1 MGVRKDLKRA
11 GARRDLADRV
21 KVELVRGENGA
32 VREARV
38 AALAEPPKDG
48 STPADIPYRNAED
61 APNAVVVRRKEAG
74 SGGRSPP
81 PRSPVKSPP
90 PPRG

>member
-38 AALAEPPKDG
+38 VALAEPPKDG
-48 STPADIPYRNAED
+48 STPADIPYLNAED
-61 APNAVVVRRKEAG
+61 EPNAVVVRRKEAG
-74 SGGRSPP
+74 WRPVTAAAFT
-81 PRSPVKSPP
+81 VKSPP